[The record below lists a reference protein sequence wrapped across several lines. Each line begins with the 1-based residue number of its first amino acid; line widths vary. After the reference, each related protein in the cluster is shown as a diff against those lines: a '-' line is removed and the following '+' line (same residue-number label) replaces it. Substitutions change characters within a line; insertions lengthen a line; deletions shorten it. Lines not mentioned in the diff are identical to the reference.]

1 MNHSFL
7 IRQGF
12 IALLVSAVTATSTV
26 ERPSQCT
33 DGESYFREILF
44 VAANYPGGCGDFGP
58 VCRPTICP
66 GIDVVLGKTRPFQYQ
81 DDFPGN
87 FSSVGAPQITSTYEF
102 WVDGKKE
109 ETLQCFKSKGLNVN
123 VDVSEDGV
131 QTTSIRGH
139 AVLNLYDDPRFQYIF
154 SGLNPSNITSPGVYY
169 MQVSRCGSLFF
180 SASSYHL

>member
-7 IRQGF
+7 RQGF
-12 IALLVSAVTATSTV
+12 IAFLASAVTATSTV

-33 DGESYFREILF
+33 DGESYFQEILY

-58 VCRPTICP
+58 FCRPTVCP

-87 FSSVGAPQITSTYEF
+87 FKPLQITSTYEF
-102 WVDGKKE
+102 WVDGKKA

-123 VDVSEDGV
+123 EDV
-131 QTTSIRGH
+131 
-139 AVLNLYDDPRFQYIF
+139 
-154 SGLNPSNITSPGVYY
+154 
-169 MQVSRCGSLFF
+169 
-180 SASSYHL
+180 